1 MRRRERERGREEE
14 EGEGKYQRT
23 EAEEEWLTRMVQLLP
38 VFNLLK
44 SKNKNSG
51 DTIDYSQRKRT
62 NVSAEEWRG
71 EEKGALTRV

>member
-1 MRRRERERGREEE
+1 
-14 EGEGKYQRT
+14 
-23 EAEEEWLTRMVQLLP
+23 

-62 NVSAEEWRG
+62 NVG
-71 EEKGALTRV
+71 ELINETLEMLETHGGPDAYINIKYMIPTYESCMVV